1 MNIVKSL
8 RLIFVAIILTLFGSG
23 ANADYEAGVNAAFNG
38 DFDTAFLEF
47 STAAEAGLDVAQYN
61 LAILYFTGQGVDQDF
76 ELAFKWTEAAA
87 LQGHVNAQFNL
98 GSLYFDG
105 NGVEQSNILG
115 IEWFKSS
122 GRAGHAGAAFALAEM
137 FREGERVTKDL
148 VDAHAWAAKAV
159 ANAHENG
166 LILKEEIEEDL
177 SPSQLN
183 EARRLFARWQ
193 IESFSPIPSNQQ

>member
-1 MNIVKSL
+1 MKFL
-8 RLIFVAIILTLFGSG
+8 RPTFVAIILTLLVSG

-47 STAAEAGLDVAQYN
+47 SAAAEAGLDVAQYN

-105 NGVEQSNILG
+105 NGVKQSNILG
-115 IEWFKSS
+115 MEWFKSS
-122 GRAGHAGAAFALAEM
+122 GRAGHAGSAFALAEM
-137 FREGERVTKDL
+137 YREGERVSKDL
-148 VDAHAWAAKAV
+148 VEAHAWAAKAV
-159 ANAHENG
+159 ASAHENG
-166 LILKEEIEEDL
+166 LVLQKEIEEDL
-177 SPSQLN
+177 SPSQLS
-183 EARRLFARWQ
+183 EAKRLFARWQ
-193 IESFSPIPSNQQ
+193 IESFSSIPPSQQ